1 MQTLTANFTRTNSIG
16 VQVIADLSACR
27 VLGLRDSHAAWSTAQ
42 SAQVFLTA
50 IQLFL
55 DLRSNEVGAAVF
67 DKDDALAVEF
77 VAAASNLR
85 STCYSI
91 TPLSLFDIKVCFTV
105 LMVPA
110 AALSIGAHDELPL
123 LGNM

>member
-1 MQTLTANFTRTNSIG
+1 M
-16 VQVIADLSACR
+16 
-27 VLGLRDSHAAWSTAQ
+27 LGLRDSHAAWSTAQ

-50 IQLFL
+50 IQRFL
-55 DLRSNEVGAAVF
+55 DLRSDEVGAAVF

-91 TPLSLFDIKVCFTV
+91 PALPLFDIKVCFC
-105 LMVPA
+105 
-110 AALSIGAHDELPL
+110 L
-123 LGNM
+123 LAVATKLARLVVVRKQ